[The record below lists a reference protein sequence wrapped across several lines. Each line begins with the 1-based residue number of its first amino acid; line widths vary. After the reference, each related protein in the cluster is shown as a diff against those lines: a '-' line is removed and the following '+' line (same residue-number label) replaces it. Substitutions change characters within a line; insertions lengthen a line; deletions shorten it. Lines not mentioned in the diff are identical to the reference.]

1 MYTVDDE
8 GVSSKPTNAPAITR
22 ISLQPPNLVTRVSDT
37 DQLLLHGRTRPQIN
51 SKKSKKQ
58 QIRPSNDPLWNLE
71 APAVACAPVSHD
83 PLVQQHTSRSKVSNA
98 VDNTSNVKQK
108 KECESSSNTP
118 LQSSKADSDK
128 RKDARS
134 HKQLSSPEPEEAT
147 GSGTSRAT
155 IPRKR
160 QDMGASGEK
169 KASICKKAD
178 NVLPGQHCDTSQ
190 SNAVPH
196 TSMTSPISPFEVRF
210 ADSFKL
216 ASPNPL
222 TGNPAAEPV
231 RQSELSSSQE
241 TEAEVD
247 TPGGFTRRLSRGQ
260 VAKQPALN
268 ASAPDVK
275 AANIS
280 TPFQAVE
287 QARLND
293 TGTKQELTAPVCSS
307 QPASGY
313 AGDGT
318 ASPEVES
325 AERKPPKRIS
335 RRVSV
340 NAPDVGVTS
349 SKPQAA
355 TPQSEQPEVGPFRIP
370 LPMIEVVRYFRP
382 VVKKHLLHTVL
393 KLPCD
398 TPHLEHTPILSM
410 GNLATNQLVDLPVSP
425 EDLATQAFVNLP
437 HKGAAKRHSSSLR
450 RRIHLAAS
458 DPSSSLLAKLLSLL
472 IMLAILASTIA
483 YCYESMPDVPSSLA
497 ERRALVNIERVTTI
511 IFTVEYVL
519 RLLTCDNVYRFV
531 FSLLNVVDVFAILP
545 FYIELILRALAGC
558 ALPLYVSS
566 MF

>member
-8 GVSSKPTNAPAITR
+8 GVSSNPTNAPAITR
-22 ISLQPPNLVTRVSDT
+22 ISLEPPVLVTRVSDT
-37 DQLLLHGRTRPQIN
+37 DQLLLHGKTRPQIN
-51 SKKSKKQ
+51 SKKGKKQ

-71 APAVACAPVSHD
+71 APAVACAPGSQD
-83 PLVQQHTSRSKVSNA
+83 PLVQQHTSRLKVSNA

-108 KECESSSNTP
+108 KEFESSSNTP
-118 LQSSKADSDK
+118 LQSSKTDSDK

-134 HKQLSSPEPEEAT
+134 PKQAT

-169 KASICKKAD
+169 KASIFKKAD

-196 TSMTSPISPFEVRF
+196 TSITSPISPFEVRF
-210 ADSFKL
+210 ADSSKL

-231 RQSELSSSQE
+231 HQSELDSSQE

-247 TPGGFTRRLSRGQ
+247 TPGGFTRRPSRGQ

-268 ASAPDVK
+268 ASAPDLK

-280 TPFQAVE
+280 TPFQAIE

-318 ASPEVES
+318 ASPEVQS
-325 AERKPPKRIS
+325 AERKPPKQIS

-340 NAPDVGVTS
+340 IAPDVGVTS
-349 SKPQAA
+349 SKTQAA

-382 VVKKHLLHTVL
+382 VVKRHLLHTVL

-410 GNLATNQLVDLPVSP
+410 GNFVTNQLVDLPVSP
-425 EDLATQAFVNLP
+425 VDLATQAFVNLP
-437 HKGAAKRHSSSLR
+437 QKGAAKRHSSTLR

-483 YCYESMPDVPSSLA
+483 YCYESMPGVPSSLA
-497 ERRALVNIERVTTI
+497 ERRVLVNIERVTTI

-519 RLLTCDNVYRFV
+519 RLLTCDNVNRFV

-558 ALPLYVSS
+558 ALPLY
-566 MF
+566 F